1 MIRILGSKLGEV
13 LKAVMPLI
21 AVVTVLQMTV
31 IHAPIELFIQFLVGS
46 ALAIAGMILLFLGI
60 DLGIL
65 PMGRF
70 IGAELP
76 RRGSLLL
83 IVGVAFATGFAT
95 TVAEPD
101 VLVLATQIGVVS
113 GNSVSGQVVLYAVG
127 IGVAVLTAVAMVR
140 IIFGW
145 SIRMLITGAY
155 LLMLLLAF
163 LAPADFVPMAF
174 DAGSVTT
181 GVLTAPVVI
190 ALAIGLSSV
199 LAGRSA
205 ITDGFGLLGLASTG
219 AILAVLGMG
228 LVWQ

>member
-1 MIRILGSKLGEV
+1 MIRILGGKLAEV

>member
-1 MIRILGSKLGEV
+1 MIRILGGKLAEV

-21 AVVTVLQMTV
+21 AVVTVLQVTV

-76 RRGSLLL
+76 KRGSILL

>member
-1 MIRILGSKLGEV
+1 MIRILGGKLAEV

-21 AVVTVLQMTV
+21 AVVTVLQVTV

-76 RRGSLLL
+76 KRGSILL

-113 GNSVSGQVVLYAVG
+113 GNSV
-127 IGVAVLTAVAMVR
+127 
-140 IIFGW
+140 
-145 SIRMLITGAY
+145 
-155 LLMLLLAF
+155 
-163 LAPADFVPMAF
+163 
-174 DAGSVTT
+174 
-181 GVLTAPVVI
+181 
-190 ALAIGLSSV
+190 
-199 LAGRSA
+199 
-205 ITDGFGLLGLASTG
+205 
-219 AILAVLGMG
+219 
-228 LVWQ
+228 

>member
-1 MIRILGSKLGEV
+1 MIRLLGNRLIEV
-13 LKAVMPLI
+13 LKAVMPLF
-21 AVVTVLQMTV
+21 AVVFLLQVTIV
-31 IHAPIELFIQFLVGS
+31 HAPIALFVQFLVGS
-46 ALAIAGMILLFLGI
+46 ALATAGMLLLFLGI
-60 DLGIL
+60 DLGVL

-76 RRGSLLL
+76 KRGSILL
-83 IVGVAFATGFAT
+83 IVCVGFATGFAT

-101 VLVLATQIGVVS
+101 VLVLASQIGLASEGTVSRQTVIHVV
-113 GNSVSGQVVLYAVG
+113 GL
-127 IGVAVLTAVAMVR
+127 GVAVLTAVAMARVVL
-140 IIFGW
+140 GW
-145 SIRMLITGAY
+145 SIRQLVTIAY

-181 GVLTAPVVI
+181 GVLTAPVVL

-205 ITDGFGLLGLASTG
+205 VTDGFGLLGLASTG
-219 AILAVLGMG
+219 AILAVLAMG
-228 LVWQ
+228 LLW